1 VPTDLKQWDSNDVD
15 SPGFLDVRLDGST
28 THYLIFTGIAKPEFR
43 IDDDGN
49 IDREEVSVDLGVD
62 VTDVLGYTATVGL
75 ASIQNDD
82 SSFVF
87 ATDSVRLDSPGGRLF
102 LRTDIAVSGDNS
114 AVHRFSYQ
122 AHVRAVIAEP
132 LISGTI
138 RWENGIESH
147 SRPVGLFTVT
157 ANLKH
162 QDPGQIGPSFEKVA
176 DGDIAA
182 ATLNGSTWEAT
193 YSIMNPPLHQDL
205 YVIATNVEG
214 AFVAEPGYDLLV
226 EPAFSGPYNLS
237 GSNPSAT
244 GVDFEMVATPAP
256 R

>member
-15 SPGFLDVRLDGST
+15 SPGFLDVRLDGSA
-28 THYLIFTGIAKPEFR
+28 THYLIFTGIAKPAFA
-43 IDDDGN
+43 IDDDN
-49 IDREEVSVDLGVD
+49 INREEVSIDLGVD

-87 ATDSVRLDSPGGRLF
+87 ATDSVRLEAPEGRLF
-102 LRTDIAVSGDNS
+102 LRTDIAVAGDNS
-114 AVHRFSYQ
+114 SLQRFSYQ

-132 LISGTI
+132 VITGTI
-138 RWENGIESH
+138 RWEQGIESH
-147 SRPVGLFTVT
+147 SRSTGLFTVT

-176 DGDIAA
+176 DGDVAV
-182 ATLNGSTWEAT
+182 ATLDGNIWEAK
-193 YSIMNPPLHQDL
+193 YSILNVPLHQDL

-214 AFVAEPGYDLLV
+214 AFIPAPGDNLLV
-226 EPAFSGPYNLS
+226 EPAYSGPHNLS
-237 GSNPSAT
+237 GTNPSAT
-244 GVDFEMVATPAP
+244 GVDFQMIATPAP